1 MELGGLDVRS
11 VSEVPGLFFSMA
23 GKVDAQDVASW
34 STDPSVNP
42 MMVVGLMCAIED
54 MCELKIARAFLGLA
68 VASDFFFKNQSVCM
82 EALPW
87 WWQFELARVVWS
99 AENRLEVESSVY

>member
-1 MELGGLDVRS
+1 MVACFESLFDPVELGGLDVRS
-11 VSEVPGLFFSMA
+11 VSEVPGLFFSMV

-42 MMVVGLMCAIED
+42 MLVVGLMCAIED

-82 EALPW
+82 GALLPW
-87 WWQFELARVVWS
+87 WWQFELARVV
-99 AENRLEVESSVY
+99 